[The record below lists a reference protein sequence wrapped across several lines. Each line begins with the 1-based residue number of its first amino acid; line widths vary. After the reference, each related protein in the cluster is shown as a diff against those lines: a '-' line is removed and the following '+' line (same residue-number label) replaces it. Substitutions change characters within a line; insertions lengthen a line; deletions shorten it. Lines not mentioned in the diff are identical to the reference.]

1 MLYWD
6 FDSKFELRIVSLI
19 KKLLGKDS
27 QKSKKKK
34 IRNDFKKKLK
44 NIYIF
49 DMPIKDPKMIFINQ

>member
-27 QKSKKKK
+27 QKSKKK

-49 DMPIKDPKMIFINQ
+49 DMPIKNPKMILINQ